1 MINEHDIADM
11 CNLYEL
17 HRGDKFKLAPEEEV
31 GEPVKVPV
39 AHDAFSF
46 DVEYLFDH
54 VDGMY
59 SLRTTLVLSY
69 ILQHGLRYTRYENQL
84 HTTGMG

>member
-59 SLRTTLVLSY
+59 SFCKD
-69 ILQHGLRYTRYENQL
+69 N
-84 HTTGMG
+84 TGTVVHFAAWTKVYKI

>member
-11 CNLYEL
+11 CSLYEL
-17 HRGDKFKLAPEEEV
+17 HRGDKFKLVPEAES

-39 AHDAFSF
+39 AHDEFSF

-54 VDGMY
+54 IDGMY
-59 SLRTTLVLSY
+59 SFCKDSAGHVV
-69 ILQHGLRYTRYENQL
+69 HFAAWTRVRKV
-84 HTTGMG
+84 